1 MKKAISIIATF
12 LLTASLTVGCSS
24 SADNGKV
31 KIEFFQNKPEAKVTF
46 EELAKKFEKENP
58 GIDVVVT
65 TPPDAETVLKTRIAK
80 NDVPDVIGSGL
91 NATFADLAQNGI
103 FADFSSDPQL
113 KNIQP
118 AYVDMVRKLTGLK
131 EVTGIPYTANAN
143 GVLYNKA
150 LFSQLGLTVP
160 KTWDEF
166 IATAEKIK
174 AAGKT
179 PFYLTFKDSWTTLI
193 LFNALASNLPGDTFF
208 QDRKN
213 GKTTFQQAYREV
225 AQKQLQLLAYGQGDN
240 FGKGYNDGNV
250 AFAKGESV
258 MYLQGTWAIPEIKK
272 ANPNIEIGAFPFPV
286 SNDVSKNRLVSGVD
300 TLLTMSAK
308 TPHPEEAKKWI
319 AFLLKPENA
328 QFYIDQ
334 QKQFSCVKG
343 VLQNDP
349 SVIGLKESFQKG
361 AVVDFADHYIPPA
374 MQVDK
379 IVQDFLQKKNIDSY
393 LKTLDNEWDKVR
405 ERQ

>member
-1 MKKAISIIATF
+1 MKKALSVVAVV
-12 LLTASLTVGCSS
+12 LLLVSLTVGCAS
-24 SADNGKV
+24 SADDGKV
-31 KIEFFQNKPEAKVTF
+31 RIEFFQNKPEAKTTF
-46 EELAKKFEKENP
+46 EQLAKKFEKENP

-65 TPPDAETVLKTRIAK
+65 TPPDAETVLKTRVAK
-80 NDVPDVIGSGL
+80 NDVPDVIGIGL
-91 NATFADLAQNGI
+91 NATFVDLAQNGI
-103 FADFSSDPQL
+103 FADFLNDPQL

-131 EVTGIPYTANAN
+131 EVSGIPYTANAN

-150 LFSQLGLTVP
+150 LFRQLGLTVP

-174 AAGKT
+174 AAGKI
-179 PFYLTFKDSWTTLI
+179 PFYHTYKDSWTTLI
-193 LFNALASNLPGDTFF
+193 PFNALASNLPGDTFF
-208 QDRKN
+208 QDLKK
-213 GKTTFQQAYREV
+213 GKTTFQQAFKEV
-225 AQKQLQLLAYGQGDN
+225 AQKQLKLLEYGHRDN
-240 FGKGYNDGNV
+240 FGKGYNDGNA

-272 ANPNIEIGAFPFPV
+272 ANPNIEIDSFPLPV

-300 TLLTMSAK
+300 TLLTMSAN

-328 QFYIDQ
+328 KFYIDQ
-334 QKQFSCVKG
+334 QKQFSCIKG
-343 VLQNDP
+343 VVQNDP
-349 SVIGLKESFQKG
+349 SVAGLKESFRKG

-379 IVQDFLQKKNIDSY
+379 IIQDFLLHKNISAY
-393 LKTLDNEWDKVR
+393 LKTLDTEWEKAQA
-405 ERQ
+405 RQ

>member
-1 MKKAISIIATF
+1 MKKALSMIAAV
-12 LLTASLTVGCSS
+12 LLMASLTVGCSS
-24 SADNGKV
+24 SADDGKV

-58 GIDVVVT
+58 GIHVVVT

-103 FADFSSDPQL
+103 FTDFSADPQL

-150 LFSQLGLTVP
+150 LFRQLGLTVP

-174 AAGKT
+174 AAGKI
-179 PFYLTFKDSWTTLI
+179 PFYLTYKDSWTTLI
-193 LFNALASNLPGDTFF
+193 PFNALASNLPGDTFF

-213 GKTTFQQAYREV
+213 GKITFQQAYREV

-272 ANPNIEIGAFPFPV
+272 ANPNIEIGAFPLPV

-300 TLLTMSAK
+300 TLLAMSAK

-328 QFYIDQ
+328 QFFIDQ
-334 QKQFSCVKG
+334 QKQFSCIKG

-349 SVIGLKESFQKG
+349 SVAGLKESFQKG

-393 LKTLDNEWDKVR
+393 LKTLDTEWDKVR

>member
-1 MKKAISIIATF
+1 MKKALSIIAVI
-12 LLTASLTVGCSS
+12 LLTASFTVGCNR
-24 SADNGKV
+24 SADDGKV
-31 KIEFFQNKPEAKVTF
+31 KIEFFQNKPEAKATF

-80 NDVPDVIGSGL
+80 NDAPDVIGSGL
-91 NATFADLAQNGI
+91 NATYADLAKNGI
-103 FADFSSDPQL
+103 FADFSTDPQL

-118 AYVDMVRKLTGLK
+118 AYVDMIRNLTGLK
-131 EVTGIPYTANAN
+131 EVTAIPYTANAN
-143 GVLYNKA
+143 GVLYNKE
-150 LFSQLGLTVP
+150 LFHQLGLTVP

-174 AAGKT
+174 ANGKI
-179 PFYLTFKDSWTTLI
+179 PFYHTYKDSWTTLVP
-193 LFNALASNLPGDTFF
+193 FNALASNLPGDTFF

-225 AQKQLQLLAYGQGDN
+225 AQKQFQLLEYGHRDN
-240 FGKGYNDGNV
+240 FGKGYNDGNA

-272 ANPNIEIGAFPFPV
+272 ANPDIAIDVFPLPV
-286 SNDVSKNRLVSGVD
+286 SNDTSKNRLVSGVD
-300 TLLTMSAK
+300 TLLTISAN
-308 TPHPEEAKKWI
+308 TPHPEEAGKWI

-328 QFYIDQ
+328 QFYINQ

-343 VLQNDP
+343 VVQNDP
-349 SVIGLKESFQKG
+349 SVAGLKESFQKG

-379 IVQDFLQKKNIDSY
+379 IIQGSLQKKNIDSY
-393 LKTLDNEWDKVR
+393 LKTLDAEWNKVQ

>member
-1 MKKAISIIATF
+1 MKKALSIIAAV

-24 SADNGKV
+24 SADDGKV

-58 GIDVVVT
+58 GIHVVVT

-103 FADFSSDPQL
+103 FTDFSADPQL

-150 LFSQLGLTVP
+150 LFRQLGLTVP

-174 AAGKT
+174 AAGKI
-179 PFYLTFKDSWTTLI
+179 PFYLTYKDSWTTLI
-193 LFNALASNLPGDTFF
+193 PFNALASNLPGDTFF

-213 GKTTFQQAYREV
+213 GKITFQQAYREV

-272 ANPNIEIGAFPFPV
+272 ANPNIEIGAFPLPV

-300 TLLTMSAK
+300 TLLAMSAK

-328 QFYIDQ
+328 QFFIDQ
-334 QKQFSCVKG
+334 QKQFSCIKG

-349 SVIGLKESFQKG
+349 SVAGLKESFQKG

-393 LKTLDNEWDKVR
+393 LKTLDTEWDKVR